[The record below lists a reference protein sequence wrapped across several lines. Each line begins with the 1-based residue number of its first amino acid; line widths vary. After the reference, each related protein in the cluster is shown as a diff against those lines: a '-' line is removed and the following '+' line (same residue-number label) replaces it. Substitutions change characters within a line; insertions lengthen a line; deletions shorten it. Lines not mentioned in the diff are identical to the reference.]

1 MEETNI
7 HILCTRPLDE
17 SLLENVRQQGIKID
31 ILPFIDTEPIQ
42 TIEVQQEVEQA
53 LVKNATVIFTSMNA
67 VEAVVNYV
75 DEQPD
80 WQIYCI
86 GHATRQ
92 LVMEHFGEEVIAGTA
107 ASAAELAELVIEDE
121 PGNEIIFFCG
131 NQRREELPSLL
142 ESNGLELTEI
152 MVYHTIAVPHK
163 INKVYNGI
171 LFFSPSAAD
180 SFFSANK
187 LNGPTIL
194 FAIGATTAKTI
205 KKYTS
210 NKIIVS
216 DEPAKEQLVEM
227 MVDFFKGE

>member
-1 MEETNI
+1 M
-7 HILCTRPLDE
+7 CTRPLDE

>member
-7 HILCTRPLDE
+7 QILCTRPLDE
-17 SLLENVRQQGIKID
+17 SLLEDVRQQGIKID

-75 DEQPD
+75 YDPPD
-80 WQIYCI
+80 WRIYCI

-92 LVMEHFGEEVIAGTA
+92 LVTEHFGEEAIAGTA
-107 ASAAELAELVIEDE
+107 ASAAELAELVAEDE
-121 PGNEIIFFCG
+121 PDNEIIFFCG
-131 NQRREELPSLL
+131 NQRREELPSIL

-152 MVYHTIAVPHK
+152 MVYHTIAVPRK
-163 INKVYNGI
+163 INRSYNGI

-180 SFFSANK
+180 SFFSVNK
-187 LNGPTIL
+187 VNGPTIL
-194 FAIGATTAKTI
+194 FAIGATTAQTI